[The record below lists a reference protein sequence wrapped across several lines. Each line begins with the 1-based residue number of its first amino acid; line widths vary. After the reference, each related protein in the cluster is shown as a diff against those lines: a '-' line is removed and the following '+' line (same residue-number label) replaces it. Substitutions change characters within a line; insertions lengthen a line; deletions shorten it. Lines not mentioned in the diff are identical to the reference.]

1 MGSPI
6 DYYDFEF
13 EQYSINM
20 DILKELLT
28 DEIIMANSKKARVL
42 NRELKERYP
51 QGVLEIIYDRK
62 SDEKKAQ
69 VIKTQVGP
77 ISKDKRSSVEVNI
90 QKEV

>member
-42 NRELKERYP
+42 NKELKERYP
-51 QGVLEIIYDRK
+51 
-62 SDEKKAQ
+62 
-69 VIKTQVGP
+69 
-77 ISKDKRSSVEVNI
+77 
-90 QKEV
+90 